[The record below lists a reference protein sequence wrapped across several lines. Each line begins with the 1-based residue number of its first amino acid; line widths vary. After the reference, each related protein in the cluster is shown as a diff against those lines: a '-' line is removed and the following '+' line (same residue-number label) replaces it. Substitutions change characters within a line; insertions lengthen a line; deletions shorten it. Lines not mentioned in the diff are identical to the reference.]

1 MPCGATGMLF
11 LNGTFCCA
19 APTVESR
26 STVVMSQ
33 PNHLCFKG
41 PLDLISTTSQRENRK
56 ETRLRKPLS
65 IAPLQFFGVAAGR
78 PSTNLQPLHRCG
90 LFWFILARQKR
101 LARRRGLCGPANG
114 VWRVEPG
121 GGLDAGGAVSGGPA
135 VPAYRR

>member
-26 STVVMSQ
+26 SAVVMSQ

-78 PSTNLQPLHRCG
+78 PSTILQPLHRCG
-90 LFWFILARQKR
+90 LFWYILASQKI
-101 LARRRGLCGPANG
+101 LARRRGPDGPANG
-114 VWRVEPG
+114 RLLVGR
-121 GGLDAGGAVSGGPA
+121 AGGFNAVGDVTGGPA
-135 VPAYRR
+135 APTYRR